1 MKNKVKIATIYF
13 FIFYELKT
21 KKFVFLSMKLRKK
34 CLYSD
39 FFGLNSVRMWE
50 NTDQKNSEY

>member
-21 KKFVFLSMKLRKK
+21 KKFVSLSMKLRKK

-39 FFGLNSVRMWE
+39 FFW
-50 NTDQKNSEY
+50 SEFSSNVGKYRPEKL